1 MFGILTNKGQVSS
14 VSLDEF
20 ISIDKMNYF
29 ENEYFPKQFDKFC
42 DNLPQILK
50 KSKLAQEHWE
60 KQIFIYQQIDNIPA
74 TEPVYIFNKL
84 MSTWYDDWID
94 RDDGWKLIKTYVPE
108 FIEYLYDNVVD
119 NLYGFFIK
127 YEIKGNPM
135 EFHRDWGADVHG
147 DLGLNP
153 TEEESRISDRTWA
166 WFRFSDTKKLYVS
179 DIDGKDDVSKRIPM
193 KSYGAVFNAF
203 DYHGCYDG
211 SCGFSARINAGLKQN
226 IIDDKGINISTWKEW
241 YPPND
246 YWKEQGLTL

>member
-1 MFGILTNKGQVSS
+1 MFGVLTNKGEVSY
-14 VSLDEF
+14 VSLDDF

-29 ENEYFPKQFDKFC
+29 ETYFDKQFKKFC
-42 DNLPQILK
+42 DDIPQIVEKSEKGKKHLK
-50 KSKLAQEHWE
+50 E
-60 KQIFIYQQIDNIPA
+60 QIEIYGEENIPLA
-74 TEPVYIFNKL
+74 EKVYLFNSL

-94 RDDGWKLIKTYVPE
+94 LENGWKLIKTYVPE

-127 YEIKGNPM
+127 YEIKGNSM
-135 EFHRDWGADVHG
+135 EFHRDWGPDTSG

-153 TEEESRISDRTWA
+153 TEKEARGLQETWI

-179 DIDGKDDVSKRIPM
+179 DLDGKYDISKRIPM

-211 SCGFSARINAGLKQN
+211 SSGFSVRINGGLRQN
-226 IIDDKGINISTWKEW
+226 IIDDTGIDVTPWKEW
-241 YPPND
+241 YPATGHWLD
-246 YWKEQGLTL
+246 EKLTL